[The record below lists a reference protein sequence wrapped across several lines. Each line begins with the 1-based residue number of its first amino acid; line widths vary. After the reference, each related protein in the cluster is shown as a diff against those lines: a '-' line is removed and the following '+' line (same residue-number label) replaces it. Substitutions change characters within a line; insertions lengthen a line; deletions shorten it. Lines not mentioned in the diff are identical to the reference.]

1 MTYVG
6 ETKLHMLIRAQL
18 NTARLQATLIKTW
31 EGCLADAG
39 LIVSGCGR
47 KTLPLQLK
55 TSHRHCGQHGHL
67 QFKFSRTNR
76 YPGCLVV
83 CCAFLRDQS
92 RIWLIPGNDLTDV
105 KSLTITEGGKWD
117 RFAVHEDQLGH
128 RLLLAHR
135 ALTDAPSCHDPAY
148 FQPQTKKQ
156 RLEVDGYRQLMAF
169 RNLRLSFPETEHGAV
184 DCIVSLGSCHMRCQC
199 KTAFQIQ
206 GRSGFRAALTRD
218 RSGAQP
224 VPYQA
229 GDFDMLIV
237 HVPKDPSRKF
247 FIPAHELKNRGF
259 LTDDFCKGKK
269 SITVYMN
276 DTHWTAAFL
285 RHESCTG
292 NPLSIGAHDKFV
304 EIKSSQVDSID
315 NKLLSS
321 DSVKD
326 TRLHKAPQIGR
337 NPEEA
342 QLPNCQVDCSRE
354 RVHVRCPSIATESH
368 HRCKKECCTA
378 RKCPGGDQTNQIT
391 HCCRLEAMQWQS
403 ENAFTQSIH
412 TVPCACSIIPISRNP
427 NDTSLPSQ
435 CMQPASIL
443 RRQMEQSCKL
453 PPACSKQRDA
463 CTNIE
468 KAESQPIDP
477 IVTLD
482 CCFLT
487 GILHSTPHSLRCAAS
502 AGHGRVRNQTHQIPR
517 YHKLLHIQKKNAD
530 AISMHD
536 IQRQRCIKTG
546 LHRAQEVPL
555 CRQRTHPSI
564 SRLKPNML
572 FQIQTDRIHT
582 NTTRQRST
590 AKACTFF
597 APEPLGVLSVKAL
610 HRPHCGASIVW
621 HLAGKIAS
629 HPNTKRPQHE
639 CEAGCMH
646 YLKMKTLTAHI
657 HSRNTHTITASA
669 GTGLVQP
676 HSFSEDSCFGF

>member
-184 DCIVSLGSCHMRCQC
+184 DCIVSLGSYNLRSQC

-292 NPLSIGAHDKFV
+292 DPLSIGAHDKFV

-315 NKLLSS
+315 HKFPSS

-639 CEAGCMH
+639 CEAGCIH
-646 YLKMKTLTAHI
+646 NLKIKTLTAHI